1 MPLQR
6 AKLRTV
12 SFSSSRFPLL
22 LSFCYIYCC
31 YCCGLCRHN
40 VTKYFVP
47 YQKADALWTCT
58 HTNDIHTVTKIAP
71 PNGHQHST
79 AAPRIYFYVRPDG
92 GTGRDVKDRTR
103 REKDSNN
110 KQDLAATAWPQLA
123 FLCFCFLFFFSSRD
137 FSHYAR
143 SDMLLML
150 IRTGATT
157 GCVGTHTVTYVSE
170 LLFTVGGWKTKKQ
183 NDYSKTGAK

>member
-12 SFSSSRFPLL
+12 SFSSSRFQLL

-79 AAPRIYFYVRPDG
+79 AAPRIYFYVRPDE

-123 FLCFCFLFFFSSRD
+123 FLCFCFLFFFLPRL
-137 FSHYAR
+137 FSLCKKRHVADAYSHWRHNWVRVYAHSYVR
-143 SDMLLML
+143 QW
-150 IRTGATT
+150 ATF
-157 GCVGTHTVTYVSE
+157 HRRRME
-170 LLFTVGGWKTKKQ
+170 DQKTKWL
-183 NDYSKTGAK
+183 